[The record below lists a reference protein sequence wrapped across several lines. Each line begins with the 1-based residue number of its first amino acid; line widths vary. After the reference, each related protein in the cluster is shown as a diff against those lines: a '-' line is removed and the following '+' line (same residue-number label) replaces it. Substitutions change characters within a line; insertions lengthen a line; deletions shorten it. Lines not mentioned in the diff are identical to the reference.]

1 MKKLLLAGVA
11 MMVLG
16 CSSEN
21 DAETVAPDISRE
33 TAKQTPPETDD
44 SIRREAERAMSDPDF
59 FDGAWSEEKAAP
71 ILDKTMRLHLD
82 FAEAQLT
89 DGERAAVNELLAAGE
104 RLHALYLEQKH
115 AQARRAEAA
124 LQNAQGRQHLK
135 DLFWIMKGPVAT
147 TLENNREAFLNVDTE
162 TPARNVYPDS
172 ATRESL
178 DEFLSDNPE
187 KRAAMLDLR
196 AVVREASAENIDAAL
211 TALDNHPAL
220 DVLHPGLRQK
230 IQNAEGYFALPYSL
244 AYADDIFFIHDRLI
258 AAADHVAADDIAF
271 ARFLRLRA
279 VDLLTDNYDGG
290 DAAWV
295 TGEFTGN
302 LNAQIGSYETYDDAL
317 YGVKSFF
324 SLSLLQRDKEKS
336 DELAAAIG
344 DIQAI
349 EDALP
354 YEATKQVRSNIPVG
368 VYNVV
373 ADFGQAR
380 GTNTATILPN
390 EGHLSRQYGRTIL
403 IRSNILQNEQIF
415 AEAQTAFNAALAEE
429 HHGDLLLEGN
439 FYRTLWHEVG
449 HYLGP
454 DRTEAGGDI
463 DAALQDTADL
473 IEEMKADLVSLFAA
487 PRLHEAG
494 YYTDD
499 QLRAIYAG
507 GILRVLQKNRPRRD
521 QAYGTMQLIQWNW
534 FLDKELLS
542 FEDGVLVIDYARY
555 PETVLSLLEKI
566 IDLQYSGDRNA
577 ADAFVDA
584 WTDWD
589 ENLHGAIA
597 SAMRDAEGSRYR
609 LVTYKAL
616 NR

>member
-1 MKKLLLAGVA
+1 MKKLLMIGAAALAVSCGESNDAGAGVTETPAAEQSETASEVSAAPQSGDFLAGA
-11 MMVLG
+11 W
-16 CSSEN
+16 
-21 DAETVAPDISRE
+21 DADE
-33 TAKQTPPETDD
+33 
-44 SIRREAERAMSDPDF
+44 
-59 FDGAWSEEKAAP
+59 AAP

-82 FAEAQLT
+82 FADAQLT
-89 DGERAAVNELLAAGE
+89 AGERAAVDELIAAGE
-104 RLHALYLEQKH
+104 RLHSLYLEQKH
-115 AQARRAEAA
+115 PKGRAAEVA
-124 LQNAQGRQHLK
+124 LADAEGNQHLK
-135 DLFWIMKGPVAT
+135 DLFWIMKGPIAT
-147 TLENNREAFLNVDTE
+147 TLDNEREAFLNVEPE
-162 TPARNVYPDS
+162 TPARNVYPQET
-172 ATRESL
+172 TREAM
-178 DEFLSDNPE
+178 DAFLADNPE
-187 KRAAMLDLR
+187 MRDDVLHLR
-196 AVVREASAENIDAAL
+196 ALVREASPENINAAL
-211 TALDNHPAL
+211 ATLHERPTL
-220 DVLHPGLRQK
+220 DVLHPGLRSK
-230 IQNAEGYFALPYSL
+230 IQNAQGNFALPYSV
-244 AYADDIFFIHDRLI
+244 AYADDVFFIHDRLI
-258 AAADHVAADDIAF
+258 AAADHVEDDDIAF

-279 VDLLTDNYDGG
+279 RDLLADNYDGG

-354 YEATKQVRSNIPVG
+354 YEAKKKVRSNIPVG

-403 IRSNILQNEQIF
+403 IRSNILRNERIF
-415 AEAQTAFNAALAEE
+415 AESEKAFNVAVVEG
-429 HHGDLLLEGN
+429 HHGDLALEGN

-454 DRTEAGGDI
+454 DQTQDGGDI
-463 DAALQDTADL
+463 DAALQDTADML
-473 IEEMKADLVSLFAA
+473 EEMKADLVSLFAA
-487 PRLHEAG
+487 QRLHDAG

-499 QLRAIYAG
+499 ELRAIYAG

-534 FLDKELLS
+534 FLDKGLLS
-542 FEDGVLVIDYARY
+542 FEDGKLAIDYARY
-555 PETVLSLLEKI
+555 PETVS
-566 IDLQYSGDRNA
+566 
-577 ADAFVDA
+577 
-584 WTDWD
+584 
-589 ENLHGAIA
+589 
-597 SAMRDAEGSRYR
+597 
-609 LVTYKAL
+609 
-616 NR
+616 